1 MSEDEEEEVNQ
12 IPVATDEEDDIT
24 AARRESARALMEF
37 FVGRMSKAKA
47 AQGALATGRKVIAA
61 AYLLRIPPYDRCDN
75 MMDLAKRI
83 GIHHAAARRLVA
95 QVSVLL
101 CVAPPV
107 EGRCRSHRKR

>member
-1 MSEDEEEEVNQ
+1 MTDEEEEEVNQ
-12 IPVATDEEDDIT
+12 IPVDQEEEGEIA

-37 FVGRMSKAKA
+37 FVSRMSKAKA

-61 AYLLRIPPYDRCDN
+61 AYILRIPPYDQCGN
-75 MMDLAKRI
+75 MTDLAKRI
-83 GIHHAAARRLVA
+83 GIHSQAARRLVA

-101 CVAPPV
+101 SVEPPI